1 VLGEFMSYDIDGYI
15 ELQAYDTYFAAINLF
30 PFIYMTDYVS
40 NRLFGLTKYP
50 HDPIAFEKRG
60 IPIDASETVKEE
72 YQKNEEFIS
81 KYGEGCI
88 NHTYATWEEI
98 QTIDLTIGDDENE
111 LEKKSMEYNFFFN
124 RNNNKNSPKNS
135 NSMLSL

>member
-72 YQKNEEFIS
+72 YR
-81 KYGEGCI
+81 
-88 NHTYATWEEI
+88 TYA
-98 QTIDLTIGDDENE
+98 LTKD
-111 LEKKSMEYNFFFN
+111 KKYKFNINQIIIKIKLNCHNFHKN
-124 RNNNKNSPKNS
+124 RDAR
-135 NSMLSL
+135 